1 MDYRVYESLKETVAQ
16 FHGTGDPHLLLKSI
30 LPREAMLLDPAM
42 QVHVRFRLGG
52 SRFPP
57 SIYYKIFTHGA
68 VCDLGSFAPR
78 NYAAERLGAT
88 RDVEDWYIRE
98 EN

>member
-1 MDYRVYESLKETVAQ
+1 VNNCRIFYALRDIIAKFQ
-16 FHGTGDPHLLLKSI
+16 GTGDPHLLLRSI
-30 LPREAMLLDPAM
+30 LPREAMLFEPAM
-42 QVHVRFRLGG
+42 QVHARFRLGG

-78 NYAAERLGAT
+78 NYAPGVIL
-88 RDVEDWYIRE
+88 
-98 EN
+98 